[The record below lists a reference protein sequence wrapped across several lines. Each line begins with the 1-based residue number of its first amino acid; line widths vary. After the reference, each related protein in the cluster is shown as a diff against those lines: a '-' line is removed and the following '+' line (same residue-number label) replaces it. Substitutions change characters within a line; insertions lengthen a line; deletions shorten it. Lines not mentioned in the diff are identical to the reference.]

1 MFIMKYPHYLLLIIA
16 LFTWDKYV
24 DAQTYFIGVTGGL
37 SIPNL
42 TAESGGQTPLNTGYS
57 SRLGPEVGIFAD
69 FKISKAFSL
78 QPMVQYSSQGGQKNG
93 MQALTSPDAIAQLFP
108 AGQAPKYLY
117 ANYKSEAKL
126 SYLMIPVLAKYSWNI
141 AKSPFSIYAEAGPF
155 IAFLLSAK
163 QVTSGSGNLYMD
175 ASGYQPLPVE
185 QQSFDNTEDIKKQLY
200 NVNFGI
206 EGYLGF
212 NYQMARNNVFV
223 QGGGNYGL
231 LNIQKNPDNG
241 KSHVGAGV
249 VVLGYSRQFGK

>member
-1 MFIMKYPHYLLLIIA
+1 MKRLYYLLLIIA
-16 LFTWDKYV
+16 LLTFGKYA
-24 DAQTYFIGVTGGL
+24 DAQTWSLGVMGGL

-42 TAESGGQTPLNTGYS
+42 TAESGSQTPLNTGYS
-57 SRLGPEVGIFAD
+57 SRLGPEAGIFVD

-93 MQALTSPDAIAQLFP
+93 MQALTTPDAVAQLFP

-126 SYLMIPVLAKYSWNI
+126 NYLMIPVLAKYSWNI
-141 AKSPFSIYAEAGPF
+141 TKSPFSIYAEAGPF
-155 IAFLLSAK
+155 VAFLLSAK
-163 QVTSGSGNLYMD
+163 QVTSGNSNLYLD
-175 ASGYQPLPVE
+175 ASGQQPLPGE
-185 QQSFDNTEDIKKQLY
+185 QQSFDNTDDIKSQLY

-212 NYQMARNNVFV
+212 NYSIARNNIFV

-241 KSHVGAGV
+241 KSHTGAGV
-249 VVLGYSRQFGK
+249 VVVGYSRQFGK